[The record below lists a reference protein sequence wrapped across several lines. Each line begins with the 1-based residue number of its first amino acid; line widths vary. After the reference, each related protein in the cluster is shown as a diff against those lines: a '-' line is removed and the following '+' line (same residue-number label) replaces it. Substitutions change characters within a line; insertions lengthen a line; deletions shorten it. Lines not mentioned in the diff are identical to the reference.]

1 MSMSELEARCMNNLH
16 TLRSELP
23 DSRMVIPDISIV
35 KAVLAEAG
43 VAELVEVLT
52 HYACHAGP
60 SVPCMRF
67 CPGIGRDGCG
77 KAAGDALAKIGANQ

>member
-1 MSMSELEARCMNNLH
+1 MTELEQRCVDVAFVIQGDNYIN
-16 TLRSELP
+16 SESQLNH
-23 DSRMVIPDISIV
+23 IV
-35 KAVLAEAG
+35 RAVLAEVG